1 MTQMPPDEARAD
13 ALARFTDPGPGHINC
28 AQTVLRY
35 ALLVRGYDPELVKS
49 AQFFGGGVAGMGETC
64 GAITGSALALGLC
77 EYERMGQASGNQP
90 APDPDKPP
98 LSERLQALIR
108 GFAQEFDALRCRDL
122 TGHDLSTAE
131 GRKVFH
137 ESEDRHRCA
146 EFVGWACDRLTPLLL
161 DP

>member
-1 MTQMPPDEARAD
+1 MTQMPPDEAKAES
-13 ALARFTDPGPGHINC
+13 LSRFFDQGPGHINC
-28 AQTVLRY
+28 AQAVLRY

-49 AQFFGGGVAGMGETC
+49 AQFFGGGIAGMGETC

-77 EYERMGQASGNQP
+77 EYARVGQTPDTQL
-90 APDPDKPP
+90 APDPGKPP
-98 LSERLQALIR
+98 LPERLQGIVG
-108 GFAQEFDALRCRDL
+108 GFAQEFEALRCRDL

-137 ESEDRHRCA
+137 ESEDRYRCA

>member
-1 MTQMPPDEARAD
+1 MTQMSPGEAKAD
-13 ALARFTDPGPGHINC
+13 ALARFTDPGPGHVNC
-28 AQTVLRY
+28 AQAVARY

-64 GAITGSALALGLC
+64 GAITGAALALGLC
-77 EYERMGQASGNQP
+77 EHERMGRGADTQP

-98 LSERLQALIR
+98 LSERLQALVR
-108 GFAQEFDALRCRDL
+108 GFAQEFEAIRCRDL
-122 TGHDLSTAE
+122 TGHDLSTPE